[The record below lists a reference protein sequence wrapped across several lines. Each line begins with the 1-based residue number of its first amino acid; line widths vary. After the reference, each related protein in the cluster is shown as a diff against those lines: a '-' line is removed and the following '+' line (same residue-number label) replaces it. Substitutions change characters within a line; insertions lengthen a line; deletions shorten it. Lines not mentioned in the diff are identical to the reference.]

1 MSDYVSV
8 KLLDDKIKNLIS
20 TLKKRGIEP
29 RSKAE
34 AVNILIDNF
43 LLNKFNHNSKQ
54 NRLETA
60 TEESS

>member
-8 KLLDDKIKNLIS
+8 KLLNDKIKNLIS
-20 TLKKRGIEP
+20 ALKKKGIEP

-43 LLNKFNHNSKQ
+43 LLNKFNSNSNQ
-54 NRLETA
+54 NQVAKA
-60 TEESS
+60 TEES